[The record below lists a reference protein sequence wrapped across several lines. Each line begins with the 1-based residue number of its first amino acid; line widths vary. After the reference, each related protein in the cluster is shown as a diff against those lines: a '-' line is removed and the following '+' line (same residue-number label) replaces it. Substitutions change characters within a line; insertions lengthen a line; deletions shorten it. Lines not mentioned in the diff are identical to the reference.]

1 MANAHGSLLGSGP
14 PLVNELMCLCVKPRS
29 PHVILRSPLTPD
41 STVEGLIR
49 DSLASSNG
57 EGPVILL
64 IEPCLEHP
72 RDQASS
78 QRRWPVFEGPP
89 EVEKED

>member
-1 MANAHGSLLGSGP
+1 M
-14 PLVNELMCLCVKPRS
+14 KDFS
-29 PHVILRSPLTPD
+29 PHAILCDPLTPD

-64 IEPCLEHP
+64 IEPCSEPP

-78 QRRWPVFEGPP
+78 QRPWPAFESLA
-89 EVEKED
+89 DRMSR